1 MAGASIDHMVSVI
14 ILIAALLITMLTFNN
29 MFATATDYEKN
40 RQVATKAIDLMNS
53 ICLSPGNPPN
63 WGQTNDTVLAFGL
76 QDPEVGG
83 YALSSHSI
91 MRLRTPNSSSGSQIV
106 YYPKTGLY
114 YNNLSGN
121 YGHAIYTPLS
131 ACLNYSDIAELLGVN
146 GTYGFG
152 IDISPVID
160 VSVSQIPVSNPQDPL
175 TLKVDVK
182 GSGLPLS
189 GATLDYCL
197 FHVKSGSTYPTC
209 PPYSGVIQ
217 TDYSGSAVIE
227 FEDVDGSGDAYT
239 FIVYASLSGITGNG
253 YYTHNTLDDDYQ
265 LVIPF
270 IQDYDTGSVILA
282 HSWDVNGAGDPP
294 VPEIKYNAT
303 FFALTPDFQ
312 LQQFEIEN
320 NTGHLIYGEGNPYF
334 TTQLPTSEVGF
345 LLVSY
350 KRDANRLGSVLLPW
364 GVGALGFHASF
375 GNDSDPSNY
384 DFVATEVR
392 QVTINGILYQVKV
405 STWSLKG

>member
-1 MAGASIDHMVSVI
+1 MAGASIDHMVSLI
-14 ILIAALLITMLTFNN
+14 ILIAALLMTMTIYNN
-29 MFATATDYEKN
+29 MFATAIDYENN

-53 ICLSPGNPPN
+53 ICLSPGNPPD
-63 WGQTNDTVLAFGL
+63 WGQTNGSLLAFGL
-76 QDPEVGG
+76 QDPEAGG

-91 MRLRTPNSSSGSQIV
+91 MRLRTGDSSGGDQII
-106 YYPKTGLY
+106 YYPKTGLF

-121 YGHAIYTPLS
+121 YGHAIFTPL
-131 ACLNYSDIAELLGVN
+131 ADCINYSDVAELLGVN

-160 VSVSQIPVSNPQDPL
+160 VSISKIPVSNPQDPL
-175 TLKVDVK
+175 ILKVDVK
-182 GSGLPLS
+182 GSGLPFS

-197 FHVKSGSTYPTC
+197 FHVKSGSTYPTV
-209 PPYSGVIQ
+209 PVYSGVNQ
-217 TDYSGSAVIE
+217 TDYSGSAVME
-227 FEDVDGSGDAYT
+227 FEDVDGTGDAYT

-253 YYTHNTLDDDYQ
+253 YYTQNTLDDDHQ
-265 LVIPF
+265 LVVPL
-270 IQDYDTGSVILA
+270 IQDYDTGSVIIA
-282 HSWDVNGAGDPP
+282 HSWDVGDVGEPP

-312 LQQFEIEN
+312 LTQFEIEN
-320 NTGHLIYGEGNPYF
+320 STGHLLYGEGNPYF

-345 LLVSY
+345 LLISY

-375 GNDSDPSNY
+375 GSDSDPSNY
-384 DFVATEVR
+384 DFVATELR

-405 STWSLKG
+405 STWSLNG